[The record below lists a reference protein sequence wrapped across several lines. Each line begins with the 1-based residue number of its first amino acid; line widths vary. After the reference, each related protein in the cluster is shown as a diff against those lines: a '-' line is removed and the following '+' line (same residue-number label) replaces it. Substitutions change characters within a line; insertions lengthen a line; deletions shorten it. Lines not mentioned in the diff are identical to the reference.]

1 VTGSKAQKDAV
12 ALYFHR
18 LGTLGGG
25 AERMVCML
33 ADALCVRNFTVHLI
47 SWDEPHAECFYPLGS
62 GVTWHRLGFGSG
74 VLDKLRRMSA
84 VTKLLREHRVGVL
97 IGFVMS
103 GDRTIFAAAKRATAK
118 LVAAERNAPA
128 IYQIRYGR
136 LQRWL
141 SFTFLHL
148 ADRIA
153 VQFPDY
159 VEGYP
164 ATLRNRIEVIPNP
177 VPCAVRRARPEQA
190 NAEGRFSLL
199 SVSRLDSVQKRLDKL
214 IRAFARVA
222 DNNPAWDLVIV
233 GDGPETEALWG
244 LALEKGLN
252 NRLRIEKSTPDIFD
266 TYTEAHLFAIPSR
279 WEGFPNALAEAL
291 AHGLPA
297 VGFRNAPGVAQLI
310 IEGETGWLA
319 DGIDD
324 EITLAKCL
332 SEAMT
337 NDAERARRGA
347 LASGSMVKYAPE
359 TQFDRWS
366 SLIRTLIVKGGQ

>member
-1 VTGSKAQKDAV
+1 V
-12 ALYFHR
+12 F
-18 LGTLGGG
+18 
-25 AERMVCML
+25 
-33 ADALCVRNFTVHLI
+33 
-47 SWDEPHAECFYPLGS
+47 
-62 GVTWHRLGFGSG
+62 
-74 VLDKLRRMSA
+74 DKLRRMSA

-103 GDRTIFAAAKRATAK
+103 GDRTIFAAAKRAAAR

-177 VPCAVRRARPEQA
+177 VPCALRRARPEQA

-199 SVSRLDSVQKRLDKL
+199 SVSRLDSVQKQLDKL
-214 IRAFARVA
+214 ISAFARIA
-222 DNNPAWDLVIV
+222 NNNPAWDLVIV
-233 GDGPETEALWG
+233 GDGPETATLWRLG
-244 LALEKGLN
+244 REKGLN
-252 NRLRIEKSTPDIFD
+252 NRLRIEKSTPAIFD
-266 TYTEAHLFAIPSR
+266 TYTQAHLFAIPSR

-319 DGIDD
+319 DGVGD

-332 SEAMT
+332 GEAMA

-347 LASGSMVKYAPE
+347 LASGSMVQYAPE

-366 SLIRTLIVKGGQ
+366 NLIRTLVEGEQ